1 MAITVITT
9 STTSTTNAVELDSE
23 AQALVNELRTLRDQS
38 TALEKRKSV
47 LRDQLLETLGDSEV
61 GLVNGVVRL
70 RQRDEVRR
78 SVGYDELFTL
88 FPEVY
93 DTVVRE
99 NTCKKLDIK

>member
-1 MAITVITT
+1 MAITVI
-9 STTSTTNAVELDSE
+9 STTTTKTNAVELDSE

-38 TALEKRKSV
+38 TALEKQKAV
-47 LRDQLLETLGDSEV
+47 IRDQLLEVLGEAEV
-61 GLVNGVVRL
+61 GLVDGVVRL

-78 SVGYDELFTL
+78 SVSYDELFAL

>member
-1 MAITVITT
+1 MAISVITT
-9 STTSTTNAVELDSE
+9 STTTTTNAVELDTE

-47 LRDQLLETLGDSEV
+47 LRDQLLETLGEAEV

-78 SVGYDELFTL
+78 SVSYDELFAL

>member
-1 MAITVITT
+1 MAITVI
-9 STTSTTNAVELDSE
+9 STTSTTTNAIELDSE

-38 TALEKRKSV
+38 TALEKQKSAI
-47 LRDQLLETLGDSEV
+47 RDQLLETLGEAEV

-78 SVGYDELFTL
+78 SVGYDELLTL
-88 FPEVY
+88 FPEAY
-93 DTVVRE
+93 DVVVRE

>member
-1 MAITVITT
+1 MAISVITT
-9 STTSTTNAVELDSE
+9 TTTTTNAVDLDTE

-47 LRDQLLETLGDSEV
+47 LRDQLLEVLGEAEV
-61 GLVNGVVRL
+61 GLVDGVVRL

-78 SVGYDELFTL
+78 SVGYDDLLTL
-88 FPEVY
+88 FPEAY
-93 DTVVRE
+93 EATVRE

>member
-1 MAITVITT
+1 MAITVI
-9 STTSTTNAVELDSE
+9 STTSTTTNAIELDTE

-38 TALEKRKSV
+38 TALEKRKSA

-78 SVGYDELFTL
+78 SVSYDDLFTL

>member
-1 MAITVITT
+1 MAISVITT
-9 STTSTTNAVELDSE
+9 STTTTNAVELDSD

-47 LRDQLLETLGDSEV
+47 LRDQLLETLGDAEV

-78 SVGYDELFTL
+78 SVSYDELFAL

-93 DTVVRE
+93 EAVIRE

>member
-1 MAITVITT
+1 MATTVITT
-9 STTSTTNAVELDSE
+9 STTTTTNAVELDTE

-47 LRDQLLETLGDSEV
+47 LRDQLLETLGEAEV

-78 SVGYDELFTL
+78 GVSYDDLLAL
-88 FPEVY
+88 FPEAY
-93 DTVVRE
+93 EATVRE

>member
-1 MAITVITT
+1 MAISVIST
-9 STTSTTNAVELDSE
+9 STTTQTSAIELDTE

-38 TALEKRKSV
+38 TALEKQKAV
-47 LRDQLLETLGDSEV
+47 IRDQLLEALGEAEV

-78 SVGYDELFTL
+78 SVSYDELLTL
-88 FPEVY
+88 FPEAYEV
-93 DTVVRE
+93 VVRE